1 MEVIMNQIERRD
13 NDMAYISDDAVFA
26 QQAEC
31 RKILQ

>member
-1 MEVIMNQIERRD
+1 MNHIERRD

-31 RKILQ
+31 RKN